1 MLGQRGLPT
10 RGWGGL
16 GAGMWVEEIETSLG
30 VGLKERLVV
39 PREMRMG
46 VKVGVGM
53 RELGIRVGLG

>member
-1 MLGQRGLPT
+1 
-10 RGWGGL
+10 
-16 GAGMWVEEIETSLG
+16 MWVEEIETSLG

-53 RELGIRVGLG
+53 REFGIRVGLG